1 MDKGNMKVR
10 QFIDNC
16 KVTYGKSINSK
27 ENVMEVVTKKI
38 DIKKVKGFNWKNM
51 GKAWGMAEAD
61 LLKTT
66 QKETGSLRVLWYRSF
81 KLYAMRVMKDDLDL
95 DKANALLS
103 QGLAELVRTGE
114 FMYEDFAVE
123 DFAYAKDFTEFINS
137 LNVIM
142 FVEKASEF
150 PKFQKSCEILGIK
163 VLLQGSGR
171 PNFSSTEYIYTHFFN
186 GKVDKDHPIRI
197 LTLTDFDYD
206 GINPIAGGFVKQ
218 MQHYTPHVRVG
229 RVGLESSQ
237 ISKDRLSVDDALYE
251 VKQDNKNKPKEKWMK
266 ENLFI
271 DDNNRFLGAE
281 VECNPFKFYYPLI
294 WDALKETGVTYQ
306 DFIEQRYRDI
316 QPDMR
321 SAARDIAIELLHSD
335 LIEIDA
341 QIEELNNVR
350 SEMIF
355 NKMEDIKSDAVKIKN
370 DPSFIK
376 FQNSKDESSI
386 YEALKNQKKWT
397 GGLGYSKQVSEFK
410 NRMRKVLG
418 MN

>member
-1 MDKGNMKVR
+1 MNKSNFKVR
-10 QFIDNC
+10 QFINNC
-16 KVTYGKSINSK
+16 KTAYGKTISNRSN
-27 ENVMEVVTKKI
+27 EMEVIAKAI
-38 DIKKVKGFNWKNM
+38 DIRKVNGFSWKNM
-51 GKAWGMAEAD
+51 SRAWGMCESQVA
-61 LLKTT
+61 KG
-66 QKETGSLRVLWYRSF
+66 KETGSLRVLWYRSF
-81 KLYAMRVMKDDLDL
+81 KQYAMSVMKDDLDL

-266 ENLFI
+266 DNLFI
-271 DDNNRFLGAE
+271 DDNDRFLGAE

-294 WDALKETGVTYQ
+294 WSALKETGVTYQ
-306 DFIEQRYRDI
+306 DFINQRYNDI
-316 QPDMR
+316 QPDVR
-321 SAARDIAIELLHSD
+321 SAAKDIAIERLHDD
-335 LIEIDA
+335 LTEIDA
-341 QIEELNNVR
+341 QLEELNNTR
-350 SEMIF
+350 SEMILDEMK
-355 NKMEDIKSDAVKIKN
+355 NIKPFALEIKN
-370 DPSFIK
+370 DPLFIR
-376 FQNSKDESSI
+376 FQEPKTEQSI
-386 YEALKNQKKWT
+386 YEALKSQKKWS
-397 GGLGYSKQVSEFK
+397 GGLQYGKQVTEFK
-410 NRMRKVLG
+410 NRLRNLLG
-418 MN
+418 